1 VTWPGGVKE
10 RSRSAVLKMKTTKRG
25 RVILGLK
32 LVASLESRVDRHA
45 DRADLGRDEVGEEGE
60 EQGRRDDAHAG

>member
-1 VTWPGGVKE
+1 
-10 RSRSAVLKMKTTKRG
+10 VLKTKTTKRG
-25 RVILGLK
+25 RVILRLK

-60 EQGRRDDAHAG
+60 EQRRRDDAHAG

>member
-10 RSRSAVLKMKTTKRG
+10 RSRSAVLKTKTKRG